1 MLHAPISYH
10 AIESPLGPMIAGA
23 TERGLCFLE
32 WTDRGGTETIL
43 RRVEKRYQT
52 DLIRVDAPNAHLRS
66 LVDELM
72 QYFSGELREFTTPI
86 DVYGSPFQRAVWSQ
100 LLKIPYGETRSY
112 HDIAERLGKPNA
124 VRAVGTANGA
134 NYLSIVIPCHRVI
147 GADGSLT
154 GYGGK
159 LWRKKRLLELE
170 AGVTQEIIAA

>member
-10 AIESPLGPMIAGA
+10 ALDSPLGPMIAGA

-43 RRVEKRYQT
+43 RRVEKRYQAE
-52 DLIRVDAPNAHLRS
+52 LIGADTPNAHLRS
-66 LVDELM
+66 LTEEL
-72 QYFSGELREFTTPI
+72 QRYFAGELRGFTIPI

-112 HDIAERLGKPNA
+112 QQIAAALDKPDA
-124 VRAVGTANGA
+124 VRAVGAANGS

-159 LWRKKRLLELE
+159 VWRKKRLLELE